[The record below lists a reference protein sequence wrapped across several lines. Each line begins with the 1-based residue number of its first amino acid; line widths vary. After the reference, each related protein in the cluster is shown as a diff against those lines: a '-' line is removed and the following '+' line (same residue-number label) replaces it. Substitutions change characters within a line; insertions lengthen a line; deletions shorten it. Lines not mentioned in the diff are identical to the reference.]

1 MEHLASDVLNI
12 KESLIRMKKFIAGKS
27 INSNKANNIKDLK
40 SMGKAIWEFITTVYE
55 SYWDVLHIN
64 NNNTI
69 FRSKVKSK
77 FAPQVKNIQAIPI
90 KDNNMVKSTFVLAI
104 PLPIPAKLN
113 KEVKEILKY
122 FKKIDKPIITKSY
135 AQASA
140 SNTNHNVTSKN
151 IACQDR

>member
-77 FAPQVKNIQAIPI
+77 NLLLKSRII
-90 KDNNMVKSTFVLAI
+90 KLYQSKITTWSNRLLFQPFLYLSQ
-104 PLPIPAKLN
+104 LN
-113 KEVKEILKY
+113 
-122 FKKIDKPIITKSY
+122 
-135 AQASA
+135 
-140 SNTNHNVTSKN
+140 
-151 IACQDR
+151 